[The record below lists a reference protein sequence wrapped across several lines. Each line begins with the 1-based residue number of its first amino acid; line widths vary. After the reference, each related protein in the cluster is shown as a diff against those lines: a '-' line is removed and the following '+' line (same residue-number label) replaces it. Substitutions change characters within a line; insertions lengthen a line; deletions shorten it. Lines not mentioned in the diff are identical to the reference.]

1 MMKTRILEALKDKNG
16 DYLSGGDLS
25 VLFDVS
31 RTAIWKAIKQ
41 LRDEGYNIESSSRK
55 GYRLVDMSPQM
66 TQEEL
71 NIIFKEHSL
80 IERVE
85 YHRTIDSTNIRAK
98 ELGANPKNEVALII
112 ADEQTAGRGRL
123 GRKWVSPQGVGL
135 YSTILLYPSIPTVK
149 ASRITLIAA
158 AAMAEAIRQVTSLEV
173 GIKWP
178 NDIVINQKK
187 ICGILTEMNAEMNAI
202 HYLMVGAGVNV
213 GKCDYPEEVSQV
225 ATSIEA
231 ECGHEISRIE
241 LMKVYVEKFSYYY
254 DRFVNDDSLKEV
266 IEVNR
271 KFSVTIHKTVQ
282 IISRGESRLAEAIS
296 ITEDGELV
304 VINESGNEEVIFYG
318 EVSVRGLK
326 GYY

>member
-1 MMKTRILEALKDKNG
+1 
-16 DYLSGGDLS
+16 
-25 VLFDVS
+25 
-31 RTAIWKAIKQ
+31 
-41 LRDEGYNIESSSRK
+41 
-55 GYRLVDMSPQM
+55 VDMSPQM

-254 DRFVNDDSLKEV
+254 DCFVNDDSLKEV